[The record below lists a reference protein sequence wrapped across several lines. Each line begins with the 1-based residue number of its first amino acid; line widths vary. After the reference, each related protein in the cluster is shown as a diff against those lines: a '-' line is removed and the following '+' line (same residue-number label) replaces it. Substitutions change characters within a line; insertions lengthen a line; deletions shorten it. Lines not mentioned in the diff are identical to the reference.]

1 MKIGF
6 KKDEISFVF
15 EISTVLLYFC
25 DREGN
30 TETENWKLKIE
41 NYIYI
46 LKFPAPSFT
55 AKFSL

>member
-30 TETENWKLKIE
+30 TETEN
-41 NYIYI
+41 
-46 LKFPAPSFT
+46 
-55 AKFSL
+55 